1 LIARLA
7 CSLPNRAPFGL
18 PRLSIPNKT
27 SGEGQLLSCVE
38 WFALANIDYQL
49 GLGGRKSARARG

>member
-1 LIARLA
+1 
-7 CSLPNRAPFGL
+7 
-18 PRLSIPNKT
+18 
-27 SGEGQLLSCVE
+27 VE